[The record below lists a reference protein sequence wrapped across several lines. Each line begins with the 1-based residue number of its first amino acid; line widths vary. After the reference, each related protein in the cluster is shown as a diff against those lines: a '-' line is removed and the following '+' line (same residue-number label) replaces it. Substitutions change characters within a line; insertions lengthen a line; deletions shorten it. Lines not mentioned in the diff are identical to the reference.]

1 MLETNTD
8 RTVYIG
14 YFLLKV
20 EVKDCNVMIDSK
32 NLTKV
37 VKSGTSDI
45 RSNENIRKIVPG
57 KGNDYA
63 TGCLLGYPYFK

>member
-1 MLETNTD
+1 MLETSTD
-8 RTVYIG
+8 RTVYIE

-20 EVKDCNVMIDSK
+20 EAKDYNVMIDSK
-32 NLTKV
+32 NLKKV
-37 VKSGTSDI
+37 VKSVISDM
-45 RSNENIRKIVPG
+45 RSNENIRQIVPG

>member
-1 MLETNTD
+1 MLETSTD
-8 RTVYIG
+8 RTVYIE

-20 EVKDCNVMIDSK
+20 EAKDYNVMIDSK
-32 NLTKV
+32 NLKKV
-37 VKSGTSDI
+37 VKSVKSDI

>member
-1 MLETNTD
+1 
-8 RTVYIG
+8 
-14 YFLLKV
+14 
-20 EVKDCNVMIDSK
+20 MIDSK

-45 RSNENIRKIVPG
+45 RSNENIGKIVPG

>member
-1 MLETNTD
+1 MLETSTD
-8 RTVYIG
+8 RTVYIE

-20 EVKDCNVMIDSK
+20 EAKDYNVMIDSK
-32 NLTKV
+32 NLKKV
-37 VKSGTSDI
+37 VKSVKSDM

-57 KGNDYA
+57 KGNDYT

>member
-1 MLETNTD
+1 
-8 RTVYIG
+8 
-14 YFLLKV
+14 
-20 EVKDCNVMIDSK
+20 MIDSK

-57 KGNDYA
+57 KVNDYA
-63 TGCLLGYPYFK
+63 TGCLLGYSYFK

>member
-1 MLETNTD
+1 MLETSTD
-8 RTVYIG
+8 RTVYIE

-20 EVKDCNVMIDSK
+20 EAKDYNVMIDSK
-32 NLTKV
+32 NLKKV
-37 VKSGTSDI
+37 VKSVKSDI

-57 KGNDYA
+57 KGSDYA